1 MHNTVATEQQRKRGK
16 KRSSNH
22 SILGRCGCWLA
33 QLVAMSW
40 RHRIRQ
46 KKIPKGFELIESQLE
61 KFDDEMRE
69 IMNDNMEDKMRNELT
84 WKVHKLHWKKNRFIF
99 NLYYKE
105 KSISKELFDFL
116 VKEKIVDSNLI
127 SKWRK
132 PGYENLC
139 SLAVISKTNTN
150 FRTAGVCRVPL
161 KDRHGQITPNVLTG
175 CISCASGD
183 GGPIWWDDPIPDN
196 LLQKLKELGQLPPD
210 EEETPSDDKE
220 DEKKEQEE
228 TQPKEEEE
236 KEETVASDERQ
247 EETTSQDS
255 ENVAKRRKKE

>member
-1 MHNTVATEQQRKRGK
+1 
-16 KRSSNH
+16 
-22 SILGRCGCWLA
+22 
-33 QLVAMSW
+33 MSW

-46 KKIPKGFELIESQLE
+46 KKLPKGFELIETQLE
-61 KFDDEMRE
+61 KFEDEMRE
-69 IMNDNMEDKMRNELT
+69 IMNDTMEDKMRNELT

-105 KSISKELFDFL
+105 KAISKELFDFL
-116 VKEKIVDSNLI
+116 VKEKVVDANLI

-196 LLQKLKELGQLPPD
+196 LLRKLRELGQLPPEEGTVDEAEEKQSD
-210 EEETPSDDKE
+210 EEKAETEEGQLTDK
-220 DEKKEQEE
+220 
-228 TQPKEEEE
+228 TFEEE
-236 KEETVASDERQ
+236 KGETR
-247 EETTSQDS
+247 EETTQDS
-255 ENVAKRRKKE
+255 ERTKRRKKE

>member
-1 MHNTVATEQQRKRGK
+1 
-16 KRSSNH
+16 
-22 SILGRCGCWLA
+22 
-33 QLVAMSW
+33 MSW

-46 KKIPKGFELIESQLE
+46 KKLPKGFELIETQLE
-61 KFDDEMRE
+61 KFEDEMRE
-69 IMNDNMEDKMRNELT
+69 IMNDTMEDKMRNELT

-116 VKEKIVDSNLI
+116 VREKVVDANLI

-183 GGPIWWDDPIPDN
+183 GGPIWWDDPIPAN
-196 LLQKLKELGQLPPD
+196 LLRKLRELGQLPP
-210 EEETPSDDKE
+210 
-220 DEKKEQEE
+220 
-228 TQPKEEEE
+228 EEEE
-236 KEETVASDERQ
+236 EEDTTVEDEEKQ
-247 EETTSQDS
+247 VVEENAETEKKQPTDGTVEEEQDESQVDTTQGS
-255 ENVAKRRKKE
+255 EGTKRRKKE

>member
-1 MHNTVATEQQRKRGK
+1 
-16 KRSSNH
+16 
-22 SILGRCGCWLA
+22 
-33 QLVAMSW
+33 MSW

-46 KKIPKGFELIESQLE
+46 KKIPKGFELIEAQLE
-61 KFDDEMRE
+61 QFEDEMRE
-69 IMNDNMEDKMRNELT
+69 VMNDTMEDKMRNELT

-116 VKEKIVDSNLI
+116 VREKVVDANLI

-196 LLQKLKELGQLPPD
+196 LLRKLRELGQLPPEEESTANGDDGNESGKD
-210 EEETPSDDKE
+210 EEKVGGD
-220 DEKKEQEE
+220 
-228 TQPKEEEE
+228 E
-236 KEETVASDERQ
+236 KEEKQLEEKFEGQETQERQ
-247 EETTSQDS
+247 EETIQ
-255 ENVAKRRKKE
+255 EGERAKRRKTD